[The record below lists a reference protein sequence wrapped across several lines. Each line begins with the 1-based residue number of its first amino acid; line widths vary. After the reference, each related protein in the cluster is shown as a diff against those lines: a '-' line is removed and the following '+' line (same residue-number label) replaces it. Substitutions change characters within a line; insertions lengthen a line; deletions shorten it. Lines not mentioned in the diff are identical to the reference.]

1 VLVRRIARPGRPK
14 STYVCIH
21 GRAGETNK
29 LQENEK
35 YLETC
40 GLDTP
45 LQEHFD
51 KLNVAYSGLLD
62 HWQQELNLMVSGD

>member
-1 VLVRRIARPGRPK
+1 MPLRRIARPGRPK

-35 YLETC
+35 YLETG
-40 GLDTP
+40 GLPGPPWFGAGDTP
-45 LQEHFD
+45 L
-51 KLNVAYSGLLD
+51 
-62 HWQQELNLMVSGD
+62 